1 MACLM
6 MFYTSK
12 QEWLVLCCKA
22 KLVSY
27 SLVLTDL
34 SDPIRCDPRNHA
46 YKNGKTFEVCK
57 GEARRVTSQ
66 LAEEIGKSEAG
77 EVSWNKI
84 LEVTDHDELVYKLT
98 LKYLREKGYDIG
110 NNKNPRVKVDIFLN
124 NNCK

>member
-1 MACLM
+1 LLMACLM

-12 QEWLVLCCKA
+12 QEWLVLCCKV

-27 SLVLTDL
+27 SIVLTDL

-46 YKNGKTFEVCK
+46 YKNGKTFEDCK
-57 GEARRVTSQ
+57 GEARRVIYH

-98 LKYLREKGYDIG
+98 LKYLREKGYDIE
-110 NNKNPRVKVDIFLN
+110 NN
-124 NNCK
+124 